1 MKIYNIEEG
10 YGSRELGFNLILDFL
25 RYIGASYQFMF
36 FIMAVVMQILVY
48 NIIKRYNY
56 SVWISV
62 FIYYCIS
69 PFYIATFNGMR
80 QYLAIAVFIVALK
93 YIEQKKIFKYIM
105 LVSSLITVLGLAFVV
120 GILYHYFQGQLMG
133 ELKKEA
139 VYISRGVESTGT
151 DYLKK
156 LNDED
161 SRITY
166 VDESG
171 KVIYDNEANVES
183 MDNHGHRKEIRE
195 AEINGEGADERMSST
210 LSEKTMYYAVRLEN
224 GNVLRVSS
232 NQASVW
238 MLLLQLLPPFAAVL
252 ILMLLLSGVFA
263 SRLSGKVVEPLNG
276 LDLEHPDENDAY
288 DEVQPLLS
296 KIGRQ
301 SRQIR
306 LQLEAARRQQKEF
319 SIITENMQEGLLVI
333 DRYTMVLSVNSSVG
347 KLLKVKEIKT
357 GESVYLLNRSEEFR
371 GVVGQ
376 VLEGKH
382 ENKILRLDG
391 SEIQVIANPV
401 TRENKTEGAVILL
414 VDVTEKV
421 EREQLRREF
430 SANVSHELKTPLTSI
445 SGFAEIMQD
454 GFVKDE
460 DVKVFAGRIYKE
472 AQRLIRLVGDVIRIS
487 RLDEGGLPYQW
498 EKLDLY
504 SLTHDIFSTL
514 HEAAEKQ
521 EVHMYMEGGSTVLDT
536 VSTIMEEVLYNVCDN
551 AVKYN
556 RRGGEVFVRLKD
568 GEDAVRVNVRDT
580 GIGIP
585 KEDQERIFERF
596 YRVDKSHSKEI
607 GGTGLGLSIVK
618 HGVKTLN
625 GRLWLNSEPGQ
636 GTEII
641 MEFPKH
647 HMEEEAAE

>member
-1 MKIYNIEEG
+1 
-10 YGSRELGFNLILDFL
+10 
-25 RYIGASYQFMF
+25 
-36 FIMAVVMQILVY
+36 
-48 NIIKRYNY
+48 
-56 SVWISV
+56 
-62 FIYYCIS
+62 
-69 PFYIATFNGMR
+69 
-80 QYLAIAVFIVALK
+80 
-93 YIEQKKIFKYIM
+93 M

-139 VYISRGVESTGT
+139 VYISRGVESAGT

-156 LNDED
+156 LNDEE

-171 KVIYDNEANVES
+171 KVIYDNEADVES

-238 MLLLQLLPPFAAVL
+238 MLLLQLLPSFVAVL

-276 LDLEHPDENDAY
+276 LDLEHPDENDVY

-347 KLLKVKEIKT
+347 RLLKVKEVKT

-371 GVVGQ
+371 DVVCQ
-376 VLEGKH
+376 VLDGKH
-382 ENKILRLDG
+382 EDKVLRLDG

-536 VSTIMEEVLYNVCDN
+536 VPTIMEEVLYNVCDN

-596 YRVDKSHSKEI
+596 YRVDKSHSREI

-647 HMEEEAAE
+647 HMEKEAAE

>member
-1 MKIYNIEEG
+1 M
-10 YGSRELGFNLILDFL
+10 S
-25 RYIGASYQFMF
+25 
-36 FIMAVVMQILVY
+36 
-48 NIIKRYNY
+48 
-56 SVWISV
+56 
-62 FIYYCIS
+62 
-69 PFYIATFNGMR
+69 
-80 QYLAIAVFIVALK
+80 
-93 YIEQKKIFKYIM
+93 KKIFKYIM

-120 GILYHYFQGQLMG
+120 GILYHYFQGQLMD

-139 VYISRGVESTGT
+139 VYISRGVESAGT
-151 DYLKK
+151 DYLQQ

-238 MLLLQLLPPFAAVL
+238 MLLLQLLPPFVAVL

-276 LDLEHPDENDAY
+276 LDLEHPEENDAY

-347 KLLKVKEIKT
+347 RLLKVKEVKT

-371 GVVGQ
+371 DVVGQ

-391 SEIQVIANPV
+391 SDIQVIANPV

-487 RLDEGGLPYQW
+487 RLDEGGVPYQW
-498 EKLDLY
+498 EELDLY
-504 SLTHDIFSTL
+504 SMVHDIFSTL
-514 HEAAEKQ
+514 HEAARKQ
-521 EVHMYMEGGSTVLDT
+521 EVHMYMEGGSTMLDT
-536 VSTIMEEVLYNVCDN
+536 VPTIMEEVLYNVCDN
-551 AVKYN
+551 AIKYN
-556 RRGGEVFVRLKD
+556 HRGGEVFVQLKD
-568 GEDAVRVNVRDT
+568 EGDVVRINVRDT

-596 YRVDKSHSKEI
+596 YRVEKSHSKEI

-625 GRLWLNSEPGQ
+625 GRLWLKSEPGQ

-647 HMEEEAAE
+647 HMENKEAAE

>member
-1 MKIYNIEEG
+1 
-10 YGSRELGFNLILDFL
+10 
-25 RYIGASYQFMF
+25 
-36 FIMAVVMQILVY
+36 
-48 NIIKRYNY
+48 
-56 SVWISV
+56 
-62 FIYYCIS
+62 
-69 PFYIATFNGMR
+69 
-80 QYLAIAVFIVALK
+80 
-93 YIEQKKIFKYIM
+93 M

-139 VYISRGVESTGT
+139 VYISRGVESAGT

-156 LNDED
+156 LNDEE

-171 KVIYDNEANVES
+171 KVIYDNEADVES

-238 MLLLQLLPPFAAVL
+238 MLLLQLLPPFVAVL

-276 LDLEHPDENDAY
+276 LDLEHPDENDVY

-347 KLLKVKEIKT
+347 RLLKVKEVKT

-371 GVVGQ
+371 DVVCQ
-376 VLEGKH
+376 VLDGKH
-382 ENKILRLDG
+382 EDKVLRLDG

-536 VSTIMEEVLYNVCDN
+536 VPTIMEEVLYNVCDN

-596 YRVDKSHSKEI
+596 YRVDKSHSREI

-647 HMEEEAAE
+647 HMEKEAAE

>member
-1 MKIYNIEEG
+1 
-10 YGSRELGFNLILDFL
+10 
-25 RYIGASYQFMF
+25 
-36 FIMAVVMQILVY
+36 
-48 NIIKRYNY
+48 
-56 SVWISV
+56 
-62 FIYYCIS
+62 
-69 PFYIATFNGMR
+69 
-80 QYLAIAVFIVALK
+80 
-93 YIEQKKIFKYIM
+93 M

-139 VYISRGVESTGT
+139 VYISRGVESAGT

-171 KVIYDNEANVES
+171 KVIYDNEADVES

-238 MLLLQLLPPFAAVL
+238 MLLLQLLPPFVAVL

-276 LDLEHPDENDAY
+276 LDLEHPEENDAY

-347 KLLKVKEIKT
+347 KLLKVKEVKT
-357 GESVYLLNRSEEFR
+357 GESVYLLNRTEEFR
-371 GVVGQ
+371 SVVGQ

-536 VSTIMEEVLYNVCDN
+536 VPTIMEEVLYNVCDN

-596 YRVDKSHSKEI
+596 YRVDKSHSREI

-647 HMEEEAAE
+647 HMEKEAAE

>member
-1 MKIYNIEEG
+1 
-10 YGSRELGFNLILDFL
+10 
-25 RYIGASYQFMF
+25 
-36 FIMAVVMQILVY
+36 
-48 NIIKRYNY
+48 
-56 SVWISV
+56 
-62 FIYYCIS
+62 
-69 PFYIATFNGMR
+69 
-80 QYLAIAVFIVALK
+80 
-93 YIEQKKIFKYIM
+93 M

-120 GILYHYFQGQLMG
+120 GILYHYFQGQLMD

-139 VYISRGVESTGT
+139 VYISRSVESAGV
-151 DYLKK
+151 DYLQQ

-238 MLLLQLLPPFAAVL
+238 MLLLQLLPPFVAVL

-276 LDLEHPDENDAY
+276 LDLEHPEENDAY

-301 SRQIR
+301 NRQIR

-347 KLLKVKEIKT
+347 RLLKVKEVKT

-371 GVVGQ
+371 DVVCQ
-376 VLEGKH
+376 VLDGKH
-382 ENKILRLDG
+382 EDKVLRLDG

-536 VSTIMEEVLYNVCDN
+536 VPMIMEEVLYNVCDN

-647 HMEEEAAE
+647 HMEKEAAE

>member
-1 MKIYNIEEG
+1 
-10 YGSRELGFNLILDFL
+10 
-25 RYIGASYQFMF
+25 
-36 FIMAVVMQILVY
+36 
-48 NIIKRYNY
+48 
-56 SVWISV
+56 
-62 FIYYCIS
+62 
-69 PFYIATFNGMR
+69 
-80 QYLAIAVFIVALK
+80 
-93 YIEQKKIFKYIM
+93 M

-120 GILYHYFQGQLMG
+120 GILYHYFQGQLMD

-139 VYISRGVESTGT
+139 VYISRGVESAGT
-151 DYLKK
+151 DYLQQ

-238 MLLLQLLPPFAAVL
+238 MLLLQLLPPFVAVL

-263 SRLSGKVVEPLNG
+263 SRLSGKVVEPLNE
-276 LDLEHPDENDAY
+276 LDLEHPEENDAY

-347 KLLKVKEIKT
+347 RLLKVKEVKT

-371 GVVGQ
+371 DVVGQ

-382 ENKILRLDG
+382 EDKVLRLDG
-391 SEIQVIANPV
+391 SDIQVIANPV

-536 VSTIMEEVLYNVCDN
+536 VPMIMEEVLYNVCDN

-556 RRGGEVFVRLKD
+556 HRGGEVFVRLKD
-568 GEDAVRVNVRDT
+568 EGDAVRVNVRDT

-596 YRVDKSHSKEI
+596 YRVDKSHSREI

-647 HMEEEAAE
+647 HMEKEAAE

>member
-1 MKIYNIEEG
+1 
-10 YGSRELGFNLILDFL
+10 
-25 RYIGASYQFMF
+25 
-36 FIMAVVMQILVY
+36 
-48 NIIKRYNY
+48 
-56 SVWISV
+56 
-62 FIYYCIS
+62 
-69 PFYIATFNGMR
+69 
-80 QYLAIAVFIVALK
+80 
-93 YIEQKKIFKYIM
+93 M
-105 LVSSLITVLGLAFVV
+105 LVSSLITVLGRAFVV

-238 MLLLQLLPPFAAVL
+238 MLLLQLLPPFVAVL

-263 SRLSGKVVEPLNG
+263 SRLSGKVVEPLNE
-276 LDLEHPDENDAY
+276 LDLEHPEENDAY

-296 KIGRQ
+296 KIARQ

-347 KLLKVKEIKT
+347 RLLKVKEIKT

-371 GVVGQ
+371 DVVGQ

-382 ENKILRLDG
+382 EDKVLCLDG
-391 SEIQVIANPV
+391 SDIQVIANPV

-536 VSTIMEEVLYNVCDN
+536 VPMIMEEVLYNVCDN

-556 RRGGEVFVRLKD
+556 HRCGEVFVKLKD
-568 GEDAVRVNVRDT
+568 EGDAVRVNVRDT

-596 YRVDKSHSKEI
+596 YRVDKSHSREI

-641 MEFPKH
+641 MEFPKY
-647 HMEEEAAE
+647 HMEKEAAE

>member
-1 MKIYNIEEG
+1 
-10 YGSRELGFNLILDFL
+10 
-25 RYIGASYQFMF
+25 
-36 FIMAVVMQILVY
+36 
-48 NIIKRYNY
+48 
-56 SVWISV
+56 
-62 FIYYCIS
+62 
-69 PFYIATFNGMR
+69 
-80 QYLAIAVFIVALK
+80 
-93 YIEQKKIFKYIM
+93 M

-139 VYISRGVESTGT
+139 VYISRGVESAGT
-151 DYLKK
+151 DYLMQ

-183 MDNHGHRKEIRE
+183 MENHGHRKEIRE

-238 MLLLQLLPPFAAVL
+238 MLLLQLLPSFVAVL

-276 LDLEHPDENDAY
+276 LDLENPDENDAY

-536 VSTIMEEVLYNVCDN
+536 VPMIMEEVLYNVCDN

-647 HMEEEAAE
+647 HMEKEAAE